1 MSQPSTVHL
10 QPQADCRATN
20 MLESRAQECLLQS
33 GRRALCQITCQCSQ
47 LGILRL
53 SGEVPTYFLKQMA
66 QETVRRVDG
75 VQGIVNHLYV
85 HSGEN

>member
-1 MSQPSTVHL
+1 
-10 QPQADCRATN
+10 

-47 LGILRL
+47 SCQCSQLGILRL
-53 SGEVPTYFLKQMA
+53 SGEVSSYFLKQLA

-85 HSGEN
+85 HSDEN